1 MLEGQYTECSEV
13 AALIPHCPL
22 LIFEWNYMKTL
33 TIGRQYSTE
42 MITSLHTCTVFYTY
56 KQNATAMKKVKDF
69 FIIIL
74 FDFVHLVDEQF
85 YYYSRHES
93 KIAFMYNLNLE
104 MRLKVWNSIK
114 NFSNSIQY
122 SQAYRLVQCWTG
134 CHGNEKKWRK
144 FLASFHLISVC
155 FVDEQFQYYSRH

>member
-1 MLEGQYTECSEV
+1 LLEGQYTECSEV

-104 MRLKVWNSIK
+104 MRLQLWNSIK
-114 NFSNSIQY
+114 TLATVDNILQKVSR
-122 SQAYRLVQCWTG
+122 AYRLVQCWTG
-134 CHGNEKKWRK
+134 CHGNEKSEG
-144 FLASFHLISVC
+144 SF
-155 FVDEQFQYYSRH
+155 